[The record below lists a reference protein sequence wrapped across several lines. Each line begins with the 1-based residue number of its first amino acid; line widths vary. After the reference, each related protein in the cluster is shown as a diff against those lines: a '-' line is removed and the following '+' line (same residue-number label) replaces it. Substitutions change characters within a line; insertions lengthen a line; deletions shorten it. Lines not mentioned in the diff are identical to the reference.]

1 MTRNSRVACH
11 FRLAKMAPIG
21 LLACIWVLGYL
32 KCSAQSS
39 TVSPGTT
46 RCADCP
52 LTAQKP
58 RSQPFDEKRFQF
70 ITTPKAIVLPE
81 GFFESMIIGRVLQ
94 TSPLIVEI
102 LDSDFRGFESKIS
115 TISGDVWRTRPMIML
130 SKKPSGKTIALGVVM
145 N

>member
-46 RCADCP
+46 RCAECP

-70 ITTPKAIVLPE
+70 ITTPKSLGLPE
-81 GFFESMIIGRVLQ
+81 GFFESLIIVRVLQ
-94 TSPLIVEI
+94 TSPRIVQCFYT
-102 LDSDFRGFESKIS
+102 DFR
-115 TISGDVWRTRPMIML
+115 W
-130 SKKPSGKTIALGVVM
+130 
-145 N
+145 

>member
-39 TVSPGTT
+39 IVFPGTT

-52 LTAQKP
+52 LTAQMP
-58 RSQPFDEKRFQF
+58 RSQPFDVKRFKL
-70 ITTPKAIVLPE
+70 ITTHYVLFLPE
-81 GFFESMIIGRVLQ
+81 GFYDSMIISIVYNKIN
-94 TSPLIVEI
+94 LIVE
-102 LDSDFRGFESKIS
+102 SSAR
-115 TISGDVWRTRPMIML
+115 
-130 SKKPSGKTIALGVVM
+130 
-145 N
+145 

>member
-52 LTAQKP
+52 LTSQKP
-58 RSQPFDEKRFQF
+58 TSQPFDEKRFRF
-70 ITTPKAIVLPE
+70 ITTPKPVVLPE
-81 GFFESMIIGRVLQ
+81 GSFESMIIGRVLL
-94 TSPLIVEI
+94 TSPLFVEV
-102 LDSDFRGFESKIS
+102 LDSDPRGLDARE
-115 TISGDVWRTRPMIML
+115 GPLR
-130 SKKPSGKTIALGVVM
+130 